1 MPAGRNRSTLCT
13 GMMKQSRSRVASE
26 MGSALVTPEL
36 APPPKFTV
44 RYSEKPLTGLL
55 QNDIVSKL
63 DIEL

>member
-1 MPAGRNRSTLCT
+1 
-13 GMMKQSRSRVASE
+13 
-26 MGSALVTPEL
+26 MGSARVTPEL